1 MENKFFRLK
10 KIKAQVKQFAPVLFL
25 IFSLSLIGIS
35 VSQNPLL
42 IKTRM
47 AFINAFIPIIDVVV
61 EPVRW
66 VQTGVRG
73 MQEIFSVRERNK
85 QLQMENYR
93 LSGWKNIALKLAED
107 NAQLKKTLN
116 YVPTHEANYLTARV
130 LADNGGAFS
139 KSLIVQAGSEN
150 GLEKG
155 AVGML
160 PEGVLGRIVEV
171 GKSTARLLELTDY
184 MSRVPVMVGK
194 HRILCIL
201 TGDNTEFPKLI
212 SVPEGAT
219 IQVGDRV
226 VTSGHA
232 GVYPSGLAIGIV
244 ESVENE
250 DILVKPFATGD
261 GLEFIRL
268 VDFGLND
275 VLIQDEK
282 CECETNE

>member
-25 IFSLSLIGIS
+25 IFSLALIGIS

-42 IKTRM
+42 IKTRTVFID
-47 AFINAFIPIIDVVV
+47 AFVPIIDIMVT
-61 EPVRW
+61 PVRW
-66 VQTGVRG
+66 VQSGIHETK
-73 MQEIFSVRERNK
+73 ELFSVRERNK

-130 LADNGGAFS
+130 LADNGGVFS

-171 GKSTARLLELTDY
+171 GHSTSRLLELTDY
-184 MSRVPVMVGK
+184 MSRIPVMVGE

-201 TGDNTEFPKLI
+201 TGDNTDFPKLI
-212 SVPEGAT
+212 SIPEGAT

-232 GVYPSGLAIGIV
+232 GIYPSGLAIGIV
-244 ESVENE
+244 HSVGSE
-250 DILVKPFATGD
+250 DVSVKPFANGN

-275 VLIQDEK
+275 ILVQDEK